1 MCIAGQTGAR
11 QLAWATAGLVFA
23 NADSTYSSVALI
35 DASAYSGI
43 EFWMWVSP
51 STAASVNASFLVQL
65 IDENQI
71 PEGGVCNVNS
81 NGTTAC
87 AAASAGISGS
97 TTTQSQGA
105 GPLFA
110 EDGSV
115 LTALSGGWQHVRAP
129 WSSFLPN
136 PYWGG
141 ANERTVDPQTLAQVY
156 FLVAQDVPN
165 GAAVAFDYCIYQLS
179 FLP

>member
-81 NGTTAC
+81 NGATAC
-87 AAASAGISGS
+87 SGASASVSGS
-97 TTTQSQGA
+97 VAAVHQGA

-129 WSSFLPN
+129 WSSFRPN

-141 ANERTVDPQTLAQVY
+141 ANERTVDPRGLEEVD
-156 FLVAQDVPN
+156 FLVLQGDPN
-165 GAAVAFDYCIYQLS
+165 RAAVVFDYCIYQLS
-179 FLP
+179 FVP